1 MLLCLSSAA
10 DGLALREIRRSL
22 GDEIP
27 EWEIKNDLA
36 ALKHLGLVD
45 TKGYARGARWVL
57 S

>member
-1 MLLCLSSAA
+1 MCLSSAA